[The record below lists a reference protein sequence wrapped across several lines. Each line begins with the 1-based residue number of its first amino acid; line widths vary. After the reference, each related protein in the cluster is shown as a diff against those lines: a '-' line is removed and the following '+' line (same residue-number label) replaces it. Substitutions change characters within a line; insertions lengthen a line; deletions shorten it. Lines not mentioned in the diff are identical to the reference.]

1 MGRQPAV
8 TYRSDKAHRVFSSP
22 TASYLS
28 PQPDHPFESKNEKTV
43 FFNTTFDNHWKQF
56 LNLQPK
62 FTYHEQKAFLIG
74 NLLRHTAC
82 FIMHNIN
89 PLFFWV
95 TCQKLDKTDCPFY
108 PLLYLWLYCNTIS
121 NFSIKNET
129 SLDDNLKHIEDD
141 NISENQGDKKEAIKH
156 KKTRKRKKTSLGF

>member
-8 TYRSDKAHRVFSSP
+8 TYRSDKAHRVFSPP
-22 TASYLS
+22 TASYLN

-62 FTYHEQKAFLIG
+62 FAYHEQKAFLIG

-82 FIMHNIN
+82 FIMHNITKFHYRQTSSIKRN
-89 PLFFWV
+89 RSYSWQHYGRRLSALFFR
-95 TCQKLDKTDCPFY
+95 TSQLDSH
-108 PLLYLWLYCNTIS
+108 W
-121 NFSIKNET
+121 FSIWKTPNGRAWELNILPT
-129 SLDDNLKHIEDD
+129 KWQLLECHIFRFK
-141 NISENQGDKKEAIKH
+141 Q
-156 KKTRKRKKTSLGF
+156 RKLHYGM